1 MTVKKTISFVI
12 VLLFAFSLSA
22 CSNDWEKEEQAEYHF
37 YKEEY
42 DEMYRTYEID
52 FDLDNKKEYKLQITS
67 ECMSGT
73 IQIDADSP
81 IQDFPYSV
89 DPKESLNKEFELTV
103 DDVNHIVFTV
113 EIDENTEG
121 NISVILYH
129 R

>member
-89 DPKESLNKEFELTV
+89 DPNESLNKEFELTV